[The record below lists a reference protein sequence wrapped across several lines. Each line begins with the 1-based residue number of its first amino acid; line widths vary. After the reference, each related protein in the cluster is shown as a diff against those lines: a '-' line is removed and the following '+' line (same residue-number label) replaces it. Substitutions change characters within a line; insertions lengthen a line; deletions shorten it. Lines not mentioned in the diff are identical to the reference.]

1 MHSLRVPPSRAVW
14 RFPGA
19 RARLSGFP
27 EDRAMDQNDFKAG
40 LVKDGFGEIEVK
52 SVAPNV
58 HNKGHAHAFDV
69 RALMIAGELTLTAQ
83 GKPTTYRAG
92 EIFTLAANCE
102 HVEQFGPQG

>member
-1 MHSLRVPPSRAVW
+1 MNESEFRSALA
-14 RFPGA
+14 
-19 RARLSGFP
+19 
-27 EDRAMDQNDFKAG
+27 
-40 LVKDGFGEIEVK
+40 KDGYSDVELRTIQ
-52 SVAPNV
+52 PNV

-102 HVEQFGPQG
+102 HVEQFGPQGATYLVGRRHART